1 MAPLYSFARNGPSR
15 WIPTKFEPLLSDFW
29 YSLNCSMHHS
39 VCSLVSVS
47 MEQSQEVVPFEAKNS
62 PIFSSSSAV
71 AEFTST
77 PTPP

>member
-1 MAPLYSFARNGPSR
+1 MAPLYSFARKGPSR
-15 WIPTKFEPLLSDFW
+15 CMPTRSAPFLSDFL

-47 MEQSQEVVPFEAKNS
+47 IEQSQEVVPFDAKNS